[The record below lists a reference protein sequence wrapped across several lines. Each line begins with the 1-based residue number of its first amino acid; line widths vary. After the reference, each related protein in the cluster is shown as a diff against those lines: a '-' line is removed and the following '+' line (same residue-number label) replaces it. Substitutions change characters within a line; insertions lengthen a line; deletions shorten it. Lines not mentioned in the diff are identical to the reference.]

1 MSAFRVF
8 LSLTIFSITSICFA
22 QESRINPV
30 SLLTTTRVLS
40 SDAFE
45 GRKTDTKGGR
55 MARDFIVEKFKEIGL
70 KPLDSSYVQTFQFYY
85 RLYNVKPTGH
95 NIIGYLEGTEI
106 KDPHQGCI
114 VVGAHYD
121 HLGVY
126 AGDIYN
132 GADDNASGVA
142 ALLEIA
148 IELKLNPASLPI
160 VFISFDAEEM
170 RCAGSNYFVNSDLL
184 PKESIHLFINMDMI
198 SKSDEE
204 KLFVTGTNFYPE
216 YKKYINATLEYCDL
230 SIKYGHDRKKDD
242 GLNNWVFL
250 SDHGEFHKKGIPFIY
265 FGVEE
270 HEHYHRPTDTFDN
283 INIGF
288 FVEASNVVLSFVQ
301 NVANKKS
308 LLKESR
314 KLKLKL

>member
-1 MSAFRVF
+1 MSQLRAH
-8 LSLTIFSITSICFA
+8 LTLTILLITSICTA
-22 QESRINPV
+22 QELRINSL
-30 SLLTTTRVLS
+30 SLLTTTRILS

-55 MARDFIVEKFKEIGL
+55 MARDFIVNEFKEIGL
-70 KPLDSSYVQTFQFYY
+70 IPLDSTYIQTFQFYY
-85 RLYNVKPTGH
+85 RLYNIKPTAH
-95 NIIGYLEGTEI
+95 NIVGYLEGTEI
-106 KDPHQGCI
+106 KDPNKGCI

-121 HLGVY
+121 HLGMY

-142 ALLEIA
+142 TLLEIA
-148 IELKLNPASLPI
+148 KELKLQPTALPV

-170 RCAGSNYFVNSDLL
+170 RCAGSNYFVNSNLIQN
-184 PKESIHLFINMDMI
+184 EAIHLFINMDMI

-216 YKKYINATLEYCDL
+216 YKKDINETLEYCNL
-230 SIKYGHDRKKDD
+230 SIKYGHDRRRDD

-270 HEHYHRPTDTFDN
+270 HEHYHRPTDTFEN

-301 NVANKKS
+301 SVANKKS

-314 KLKLKL
+314 KL

>member
-1 MSAFRVF
+1 MSTLRVL
-8 LSLTIFSITSICFA
+8 LSFTILSINCFCFA
-22 QESRINPV
+22 QEARINSV
-30 SLLTTTRVLS
+30 SLLTTTRILS

-45 GRKTDTKGGR
+45 GRKTDTKGGW
-55 MARDFIVEKFKEIGL
+55 MARDYIVGQFKEIGL
-70 KPLDSSYVQTFQFYY
+70 IPLDSTYVQTFQFYY

-95 NIIGYLEGTEI
+95 NIIGYIEGTEI
-106 KDPHQGCI
+106 KDPNKGCI

-121 HLGVY
+121 HLGMY

-142 ALLEIA
+142 TLLEIA
-148 IELKLNPASLPI
+148 KELKHQPASLPV

-170 RCAGSNYFVNSDLL
+170 RCAGSNYFVNSPLL
-184 PKESIHLFINMDMI
+184 DNEAIHLFINMDMI

-204 KLFVTGTNFYPE
+204 KLFVTGTNFHPE
-216 YKKYINATLEYCDL
+216 YKKYINATLEYCNL
-230 SIKYGHDRKKDD
+230 SIKYGHDRKRDD

-270 HEHYHRPTDTFDN
+270 HQHYHRPTDTFEN
-283 INIGF
+283 IDIGF
-288 FVEASNVVLSFVQ
+288 FVEASNVVLSFVKS
-301 NVANKKS
+301 VANKKS

-314 KLKLKL
+314 RLN